1 MKRLFTFLTVALLA
15 FTGGLTANAQQEED
29 ITSKFTSCWGG
40 ADESVV
46 ANQDGTLT
54 YNSKAWG
61 GLSAWIGGA
70 DWSKYASITFEFG
83 EPTPASGQIQLQRA
97 DDLPALTQWYNA
109 GATSV
114 TLKFGENDMTKVN
127 QVALQASAVG
137 TFQIK
142 RVYLTEAVVY
152 EETPAA
158 SLTVNG
164 EKNQFFPASLFAGF
178 SENAKVV
185 FTVEIAGSEN
195 YQGWGLGEFTT
206 PTLTKDEN
214 WAVKD
219 GIMVQEVKGNDGEV
233 KYELTIKELL
243 PALTSWPDA
252 NGNYGLVSNMYG
264 HDDPE
269 RGTCT
274 VTLKSVEI
282 FEAVGA
288 KATDIDVNVAE
299 GDISEAIAKASL
311 GKKVGSIFVNLQE
324 GVTYTISSSIVGSS
338 DIFVTGKGATI
349 DASSLNAP
357 FIALAN
363 VDSPT
368 EWTNVSVGISNVTI
382 KGLKKALFYSTCKN
396 YLVEELMA
404 VKSVVEVAADV
415 TVFDFTKGSAAHY
428 FIVDESTF
436 YAPTATT
443 KAFYSSQGGQ
453 KITECANDL
462 KQNFIFTNSTF
473 YNLAAAKNFF
483 SHRQSNQAWMVYD
496 VKNNIFVNCGK
507 SGQTI
512 KGMNGG
518 SSGANPTWIISG
530 NAFNFDNAETN
541 KREDTSAAE
550 STGDEAE
557 PVKDSVAGIVTF
569 TDADGGDF
577 NGVFV
582 LDGNKPE
589 KLGDPRWTITYKVQ
603 PVDIEISPESGD
615 ISEAIATA
623 AAGKPINNLSITL
636 KEGVTYTISSSIS
649 AAGNIKIYSDGGAT
663 IDASSLTAP
672 FIAMPNEEP
681 TEWTI
686 ISNVTI
692 ADVTIKGLKNA
703 LFFSACKN
711 YAIED
716 FMVIGS
722 VVEVA
727 GDATTFDFTKGS
739 VVQNFN
745 ITNSTFYAP
754 TATTKA
760 FYSSQSGQK
769 ASEYKNSEQYF
780 ILSNSTFYNLA
791 PTKNFFSHRQSNQA
805 WMEYDVQ
812 NNIFVNCGKSGQ
824 VIKGMNG
831 GQSGPNPTWIISG
844 NVFNFDN
851 AETNER
857 EDTSAA
863 ESTGDEA
870 EPVKD
875 SVACIVTFTD
885 AAAGNFNG
893 TLELPQGA
901 EAPKTLGDPRWKFN
915 ITTGIQTVTTT
926 MENGAYYDLQGRR
939 VAQPVKG
946 LYIVNGKK
954 VVLK

>member
-1 MKRLFTFLTVALLA
+1 MKKLFTFVTGLLLAVCGYAAEPVALSVEGLPISFDKSWSQSFLVAKTDLKAGDKIIFRGADNPIDGWQWGPQLLPKSNSDGWPALGATLNMVDGECIYEVTEEYAADINANGGLRVQGVAVTVNEVLYQAGIETKEVALPIKEGNHIVASDFDKYPDNVEVRLA
-15 FTGGLTANAQQEED
+15 FENTTDPYDSRDG
-29 ITSKFTSCWGG
+29 WG
-40 ADESVV
+40 
-46 ANQDGTLT
+46 
-54 YNSKAWG
+54 
-61 GLSAWIGGA
+61 I
-70 DWSKYASITFEFG
+70 
-83 EPTPASGQIQLQRA
+83 GQISNINNWDPTDYSFSLKGK
-97 DDLPALTQWYNA
+97 A
-109 GATSV
+109 GATFDIKCTIGDLKKAAKNGTDAYVASEYYDGGV
-114 TLKFGENDMTKVN
+114 TI
-127 QVALQASAVG
+127 QVYNNCKLTGAYVVLPLQ
-137 TFQIK
+137 
-142 RVYLTEAVVY
+142 
-152 EETPAA
+152 
-158 SLTVNG
+158 N
-164 EKNQFFPASLFAGF
+164 
-178 SENAKVV
+178 
-185 FTVEIAGSEN
+185 VEI
-195 YQGWGLGEFTT
+195 
-206 PTLTKDEN
+206 
-214 WAVKD
+214 
-219 GIMVQEVKGNDGEV
+219 
-233 KYELTIKELL
+233 
-243 PALTSWPDA
+243 
-252 NGNYGLVSNMYG
+252 
-264 HDDPE
+264 
-269 RGTCT
+269 
-274 VTLKSVEI
+274 SVES
-282 FEAVGA
+282 
-288 KATDIDVNVAE
+288 
-299 GDISEAIAKASL
+299 GDISEAIDKCGAYPLDLTIKL
-311 GKKVGSIFVNLQE
+311 KKD
-324 GVTYTISSSIVGSS
+324 VTYTISSSISAAGN
-338 DIFVTGKGATI
+338 IFVEGNGATI

-357 FIALAN
+357 FIAMAN

-368 EWTNVSVGISNVTI
+368 EWTNVSVGINNVTI
-382 KGLKKALFYSTCKN
+382 KGLKNALFYSTCKN
-396 YLVEELMA
+396 YWIEELI
-404 VKSVVEVAADV
+404 VWDCVVEVAADA
-415 TVFDFTKGSAAHY
+415 TTFDFTKGSAVHR
-428 FIVDESTF
+428 FTIENSTF

-443 KAFYSSQGGQ
+443 KSFFSSQAGQ
-453 KITECANDL
+453 KITDCDAGL
-462 KQNFIFTNSTF
+462 KQEFYFSNSTF
-473 YNLAAAKNFF
+473 YNLAKDKNFF
-483 SHRQSNQAWMVYD
+483 THRQNSQTWEVYD

-512 KGMNGG
+512 KGINGGG
-518 SSGANPTWIISG
+518 SSANPVWRISG
-530 NAFNFDNAETN
+530 NVFNFLDANTGVFV
-541 KREDTSAAE
+541 DTSAAE
-550 STGDEAE
+550 DTGDAEE
-557 PVKDSVAGIVTF
+557 PVADSVPGVMTF
-569 TDADGGDF
+569 TDAANGDF

-615 ISEAIATA
+615 ISEAIANA
-623 AAGKPINNLSITL
+623 AAGKPINNLTISL
-636 KEGVTYTISSSIS
+636 KEDGTYTLSSSIS

-769 ASEYKNSEQYF
+769 LTEWENSKQCF
-780 ILSNSTFYNLA
+780 IFSNSTFYNLA
-791 PTKNFFSHRQSNQA
+791 KGKNFFSHRQSNQA

-824 VIKGMNG
+824 TIKGMNG
-831 GQSGPNPTWIISG
+831 GQGGANPTWIISG
-844 NVFNFDN
+844 NAFNFDN

-863 ESTGDEA
+863 ESTDDEA

-893 TLELPQGA
+893 TLELPEGA
-901 EAPKTLGDPRWKFN
+901 EAPQELGDPRWKFN
-915 ITTGIQTVTTT
+915 ITTGIQTVGTTV
-926 MENGAYYDLQGRR
+926 ENGTCYDLQGRR